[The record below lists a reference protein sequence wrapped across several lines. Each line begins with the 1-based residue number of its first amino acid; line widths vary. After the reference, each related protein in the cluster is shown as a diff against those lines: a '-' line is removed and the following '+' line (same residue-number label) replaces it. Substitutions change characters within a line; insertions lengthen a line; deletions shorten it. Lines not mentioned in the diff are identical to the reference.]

1 MEGQKVAIMLLF
13 ASLGMKL
20 EELLISFYK
29 SIQFILGTKKANTT
43 TKNKIINRKEDKM
56 ADKLE
61 GYIKFSEVEENK
73 LELNWI
79 KKISKLLVG
88 KKIVKI
94 QYMTKRVAEE
104 QGWYRRPIQIR
115 LEDGT
120 WLTPSQ
126 DDEGNDG
133 GSLFTNSKDLPTI
146 PVI

>member
-1 MEGQKVAIMLLF
+1 M
-13 ASLGMKL
+13 
-20 EELLISFYK
+20 
-29 SIQFILGTKKANTT
+29 T
-43 TKNKIINRKEDKM
+43 
-56 ADKLE
+56 DKLE
-61 GYIKFSEVEENK
+61 GYIKFSEIDEKK
-73 LELNWI
+73 LELKWI
-79 KKISKLLVG
+79 ERISKLLVG

-94 QYMTKRVAEE
+94 QYMSEKDAEE
-104 QGWYRRPIQIR
+104 QGWDRRPIQMR

>member
-1 MEGQKVAIMLLF
+1 M
-13 ASLGMKL
+13 
-20 EELLISFYK
+20 
-29 SIQFILGTKKANTT
+29 T
-43 TKNKIINRKEDKM
+43 
-56 ADKLE
+56 DKLE

-79 KKISKLLVG
+79 KRISKLLVG

>member
-1 MEGQKVAIMLLF
+1 M
-13 ASLGMKL
+13 
-20 EELLISFYK
+20 
-29 SIQFILGTKKANTT
+29 TKK
-43 TKNKIINRKEDKM
+43 D
-56 ADKLE
+56 
-61 GYIKFSEVEENK
+61 
-73 LELNWI
+73 
-79 KKISKLLVG
+79 
-88 KKIVKI
+88 
-94 QYMTKRVAEE
+94 AEE

>member
-1 MEGQKVAIMLLF
+1 M
-13 ASLGMKL
+13 
-20 EELLISFYK
+20 
-29 SIQFILGTKKANTT
+29 T
-43 TKNKIINRKEDKM
+43 
-56 ADKLE
+56 DKLE
-61 GYIKFSEVEENK
+61 GYTMFSKSEEQK
-73 LELNWI
+73 LELEWI
-79 KKISKLLVG
+79 KRITKLLVG

-94 QYMTKRVAEE
+94 QYMTEKDAEQ

-133 GSLFTNSKDLPTI
+133 GSLYTNIEKLPII

>member
-1 MEGQKVAIMLLF
+1 
-13 ASLGMKL
+13 
-20 EELLISFYK
+20 
-29 SIQFILGTKKANTT
+29 
-43 TKNKIINRKEDKM
+43 M

-79 KKISKLLVG
+79 KRISKLLVG

>member
-1 MEGQKVAIMLLF
+1 M
-13 ASLGMKL
+13 
-20 EELLISFYK
+20 
-29 SIQFILGTKKANTT
+29 T
-43 TKNKIINRKEDKM
+43 
-56 ADKLE
+56 DKLE
-61 GYIKFSEVEENK
+61 GYTMFSKSEEQK
-73 LELNWI
+73 LELEWI
-79 KKISKLLVG
+79 KRITKLLVG

-94 QYMTKRVAEE
+94 QYMTEKDAEE
-104 QGWYRRPIQIR
+104 QGWYRRPIQMR